1 MIYFDPTESRRGTRL
16 PETVI
21 AQGHDLPGLEA
32 VTGADLL
39 ITTEPISG
47 TLSVLADVD
56 ADKLRFITTHFHEY
70 PDPVLPN
77 VASAVQLPLP
87 AILTARRLF
96 VSVQNGLLVQRKTGS
111 DLLNL
116 IPNYSRI
123 LMKML
128 IWTNRPWL
136 LFIGTLK
143 AKDDYA
149 LIDRRKSKFHYNSM
163 IGCLEAWQE
172 GFQGHGGGFYTQLSS
187 DDLIAPWL
195 SRRLNKLRSA
205 TKAHLVPA
213 RAALRPVIGE
223 KRPWVQTLA
232 TFPGIGPE
240 KARALADHWE
250 TLAGCL
256 EYLSDDT
263 LWKQEKVVGVSKG
276 TVAQA
281 RIHLGFEGDRSLRL
295 VVEAKGE

>member
-1 MIYFDPTESRRGTRL
+1 LIYFDPTESRKGTRL
-16 PETVI
+16 PDAVI
-21 AQGHDLPGLEA
+21 DQGHDLPGLEA
-32 VTGADLL
+32 VTGADILL
-39 ITTEPISG
+39 STEAAGGSL
-47 TLSVLADVD
+47 TALSDVD

-70 PDPVLPN
+70 PEPVLPN

-87 AILTARRLF
+87 TIITARRLF
-96 VSVQNGLLVQRKTGS
+96 ISVQNGLLIQRKTGS
-111 DLLNL
+111 DLLSL

-128 IWTNRPWL
+128 VWTNCPWL
-136 LFIGTLK
+136 LFVGTLK
-143 AKDDYA
+143 NKDGYA
-149 LIDRRKSKFHYNSM
+149 VIDRRKAKFYYNSV
-163 IGCLEAWQE
+163 IGCLEAWQM

-187 DDLIAPWL
+187 DSLIAPWL
-195 SRRLNKLRSA
+195 ARRLDKLRGIE
-205 TKAHLVPA
+205 KAHLVPA

-232 TFPGIGPE
+232 TFPGIGPG
-240 KARALADHWE
+240 KARALADHWG

-263 LWKQEKVVGVSKG
+263 LWKQEKVTGVSEG

-281 RIHLGFEGDRSLRL
+281 RIHLGFKGDRSLRL
-295 VVEAKGE
+295 VVEAKNE